1 VAEAVIEERQLLK
14 SLRWYDGFVIA
25 LANPGFLLG
34 SLGYSVGD
42 LGGWGAALLWGIS
55 AICAVFINTIYSELA
70 AMFPEKSGGL
80 ALYAHEAWRRYTTL
94 IGPVST
100 FGYWIGWSVVLSIN
114 GLFTGQIIQGAWFPG
129 EPIGSPYGD
138 GYFSTGPVQFGL
150 PQCIAVGLI
159 IAVWLF
165 NVFGIRVGVRF
176 GYAAGIL
183 LMVPLFVM
191 SVLPFLNGSFH
202 SSNLNY
208 NLDQTATGIPG
219 WQLAIV
225 WLWLMCWS
233 AWGVDVCATFAPEY
247 KDTVRD
253 TKLALRS
260 AALFSM
266 TVYILLPIAFVG
278 GGTEKLVGSYAYVDA
293 MNKIVGSSGAT
304 DFFVVC
310 LVAAFIITMNTA
322 TADGGRALYGISRDG
337 MTIKELSRLNRF
349 HVPGN
354 AMTLDMGINVLF
366 VFFVGNIFG
375 ILAASNLGYV
385 IAHMFALSG
394 FVLLRRDRPLW
405 PRPIKLG
412 PAWTPIAALLSAW
425 CLVLTIVGFGWF
437 QHSAGGYGGTKEKII
452 GLSVLAVSLLLFLFR
467 RIVQDRERPHWREE
481 TPTMPEEAVPP
492 PASIGLPA
500 T

>member
-1 VAEAVIEERQLLK
+1 
-14 SLRWYDGFVIA
+14 LRWYDGFVIA

-55 AICAVFINTIYSELA
+55 AIVAVFINTIYSELA

-80 ALYAHEAWRRYTTL
+80 ALYAHEAWRKYTTL
-94 IGPVST
+94 VGPVAT
-100 FGYWIGWSVVLSIN
+100 FGYWIGWSVVLSVN
-114 GLFTGQIIQGAWFPG
+114 GIFTGQIIQGAWFPG
-129 EPIGSPYGD
+129 EPIGSPLGD

-159 IAVWLF
+159 LAVWLF
-165 NVFGIRVGVRF
+165 NVTGIRVGVTF

-183 LMVPLFVM
+183 LMAPLFVM
-191 SVLPFLNGSFH
+191 SILPFLNGSFH

-208 NLDQTATGIPG
+208 TIGSEGLGIPG
-219 WQLAIV
+219 WTLALV

-247 KDTVRD
+247 KDTVND
-253 TKLALRS
+253 TKWALRS

-266 TVYILLPIAFVG
+266 TVYILLPIAFCG
-278 GGTEKLVGSYAYVDA
+278 GGTEKLVSGYAYVDA

-337 MTIKELSRLNRF
+337 MTVKELSRLNRF
-349 HVPGN
+349 HVPAN
-354 AMTLDMGINVLF
+354 AMTLDMVINILF
-366 VFFVGNIFG
+366 VLFVGNIFG

-385 IAHMFALSG
+385 LAHVFALSG

-412 PAWTPIAALLSAW
+412 AAWVWIAGLLSLW
-425 CLVLTIVGFGWF
+425 SLTLTIVGFGWF
-437 QHSAGGYGGTKEKII
+437 QHAAGGYGGTKEKII
-452 GLSVLAVSLLLFLFR
+452 ALSVLAGSLVLFLFR
-467 RIVQDRERPHWREE
+467 RIVQDRERPHWREPTPTVPGE
-481 TPTMPEEAVPP
+481 TPPAVP
-492 PASIGLPA
+492 AV
-500 T
+500 TT

>member
-1 VAEAVIEERQLLK
+1 MAEAVIEERQLLK

-55 AICAVFINTIYSELA
+55 AIVAVFINTIYSELA

-80 ALYAHEAWRRYTTL
+80 ALYAHEAWRKYLTL
-94 IGPVST
+94 VGPVAT
-100 FGYWIGWSVVLSIN
+100 FGYWIGWSVVLSVN

-129 EPIGSPYGD
+129 SPIGSPYGD

-159 IAVWLF
+159 LCVWLF
-165 NVFGIRVGVRF
+165 NVFGIRIGVAF
-176 GYAAGIL
+176 GYLAGIL

-191 SVLPFLNGSFH
+191 SILPFLNGSFH

-208 NLDQTATGIPG
+208 TINGHTGIPG
-219 WQLAIV
+219 WQLALV

-247 KDTVRD
+247 KDTVND
-253 TKLALRS
+253 TKWALRS
-260 AALFSM
+260 AAIFSM

-278 GGTEKLVGSYAYVDA
+278 GGTEKLVGGYAYVDA

-337 MTIKELSRLNRF
+337 MTIKQLSHLNRF

-354 AMTLDMGINVLF
+354 AMTLDMVINTLF
-366 VFFVGNIFG
+366 VLFVGNIFG

-385 IAHMFALSG
+385 LAHVFALSG
-394 FVLLRRDRPLW
+394 FVLLRKDRPLW
-405 PRPIKLG
+405 PRPIKLASYWVG
-412 PAWTPIAALLSAW
+412 IAALLSLW
-425 CLVLTIVGFGWF
+425 SLTLTIVGFGWF
-437 QHSAGGYGGTKEKII
+437 EKAAGGYGGTKEKII
-452 GLSVLAVSLLLFLFR
+452 ALSVLAASILLFLFR
-467 RIVQDRERPHWREE
+467 RIVQDRERPHWREQ
-481 TPTMPEEAVPP
+481 TPTMPDEATA
-492 PASIGLPA
+492 PAPAAVGVPA